1 MPQKVY
7 SMSIRFDEIGER
19 LKAYRLGR
27 GLSAEEV
34 AESLDISR
42 AAVYRIESGG
52 VVKIETLER
61 LAAILKT
68 SVASLLGATVE
79 YYSSP
84 LAYFERMRQIEEQAD
99 QVVALFPPLSYL
111 LTSEA
116 YPSHLKQTLVESLPP
131 YVEDHR
137 KAEAEIEA
145 VIEILNERKQARK
158 RRGLSVVN
166 FVNVLEIERW
176 LKLGVVGRFNIS
188 ETELTR
194 RRLAARTEIEHLIAL
209 IESQPMGVQIGV
221 IEENLPNTTFQLF
234 RTKEKTS
241 LGLSPFRLGG
251 GLPNIRGG
259 IAMLTSDAEPVRL
272 YEELANDL
280 WRRALKGGDA
290 SALLRTVLNRS
301 AIAKPVPKK
310 SSSKVA

>member
-1 MPQKVY
+1 MFINDGTEDLHWVWLIVPNGLEDFF
-7 SMSIRFDEIGER
+7 RLIGR
-19 LKAYRLGR
+19 PR
-27 GLSAEEV
+27 SAGEPAPEN
-34 AESLDISR
+34 
-42 AAVYRIESGG
+42 
-52 VVKIETLER
+52 
-61 LAAILKT
+61 
-68 SVASLLGATVE
+68 
-79 YYSSP
+79 
-84 LAYFERMRQIEEQAD
+84 
-99 QVVALFPPLSYL
+99 FPRP
-111 LTSEA
+111 E
-116 YPSHLKQTLVESLPP
+116 
-131 YVEDHR
+131 
-137 KAEAEIEA
+137 
-145 VIEILNERKQARK
+145 
-158 RRGLSVVN
+158 
-166 FVNVLEIERW
+166 NVLEIERW

-194 RRLAARTEIEHLIAL
+194 RRLDARTEIEHLIAL

-251 GLPNIRGG
+251 DLPNIRGG